1 MGLQSI
7 ANPRP
12 SDGLELPGWPMGPSG
27 SDQAITVATFD
38 PPCQLGGV
46 TMPATRFV
54 SYRRVSTTRQGK
66 SGLGL
71 DSQREAIRS
80 HLAGSPGE
88 LLAEFTEIESG
99 RRCDRPELAKA
110 LAACR
115 LHRATLVIAKLD
127 RLARNVAFI
136 SALMDSGVEFVATDM
151 PAASR
156 LTLHMLAAVA
166 ENEARMISERTRG
179 ALAAAKRRG
188 TKLGGF
194 KGRCATDA
202 DRQRAAAAKTALA
215 NSRARDLAETIKA
228 IQAEGVAS
236 YSAIATRLNAMKIP
250 TTGNPTGGETSWH
263 RAQVRRV
270 LARLSAI
277 ATPAQ

>member
-1 MGLQSI
+1 MVT
-7 ANPRP
+7 
-12 SDGLELPGWPMGPSG
+12 SG
-27 SDQAITVATFD
+27 SDQAISVATFD
-38 PPCQLGGV
+38 PPYQFGAV
-46 TMPATRFV
+46 TMPATRFIA
-54 SYRRVSTTRQGK
+54 YHRVSTARQGR

-71 DSQREAIRS
+71 DAQREAIRL
-80 HLAGSPGE
+80 HLAVSPGE

-99 RRCDRPELAKA
+99 RRNDRPELAKA

-115 LHRATLVIAKLD
+115 LHRATLIIAKLD
-127 RLARNVAFI
+127 RLARSVSVV
-136 SALMDSGVEFVATDM
+136 SALMDSGVDFVATDN
-151 PAASR
+151 PAANR
-156 LTLHMLAAVA
+156 LTLHVLAAVA
-166 ENEARMISERTRG
+166 ENEARMISERTRV

-215 NSRARDLAETIKA
+215 NSRARDLADTIKA
-228 IQAEGVAS
+228 IQSEGVVS

-250 TTGNPTGGETSWH
+250 TTGNPTGSDTNWH

-270 LARLSAI
+270 LSRLATI

>member
-1 MGLQSI
+1 
-7 ANPRP
+7 
-12 SDGLELPGWPMGPSG
+12 
-27 SDQAITVATFD
+27 
-38 PPCQLGGV
+38 
-46 TMPATRFV
+46 MPATRFIA
-54 SYRRVSTTRQGK
+54 YHRVSTARQGR

-71 DSQREAIRS
+71 DAQREAIRC
-80 HLAGSPGE
+80 HLAGSSGE

-99 RRCDRPELAKA
+99 RRSDRPELAKA

-151 PAASR
+151 PYANR
-156 LTLHMLAAVA
+156 LTVHMLSAVA
-166 ENEARMISERTRG
+166 EFEARAISDRTRA

-194 KGRCATDA
+194 RGRIATDA

-215 NSRARDLAETIKA
+215 DRRARDLADTIKA
-228 IQAEGVAS
+228 IQSEGVAS

-250 TTGNPTGGETSWH
+250 TTGNPTGSETSWH

-270 LARLSAI
+270 LTRLSAI